1 MPTTITI
8 NRNTKQMLEN
18 IKGEDK
24 WDDLLRKLAEEYVKG
39 KRAMVRKELKK
50 LLVKETRVR
59 VWAREY

>member
-59 VWAREY
+59 VWAREH